1 MYDKIHYKKKKIKR
15 KGKKKKI
22 KGHFYSISLGH
33 YYYSLRSTLTN
44 DKVTPLNNLEKV
56 KMQCE

>member
-1 MYDKIHYKKKKIKR
+1 MTPASLKYI
-15 KGKKKKI
+15 I

-33 YYYSLRSTLTN
+33 YYCSLHSTLTN

-56 KMQCE
+56 KMQFE